1 MGAAWTPLASSL
13 VRRQTQTVRIL
24 RSWAVD
30 ELPDRW
36 GKPANL
42 QQSEAT
48 RFTSGA
54 RAGVS
59 FVDGDSASK
68 EDTVGDARVVG

>member
-13 VRRQTQTVRIL
+13 IGRQTQTVRIF

-42 QQSEAT
+42 LQSEAT
-48 RFTSGA
+48 RFTSAA
-54 RAGVS
+54 RAGASSVE
-59 FVDGDSASK
+59 GDSVSK
-68 EDTVGDARVVG
+68 EGTVGDAKVVG

>member
-1 MGAAWTPLASSL
+1 M
-13 VRRQTQTVRIL
+13 L

-48 RFTSGA
+48 RFTSAA
-54 RAGVS
+54 RTGVS
-59 FVDGDSASK
+59 SVGEDSASK
-68 EDTVGDARVVG
+68 EGTVGDAKVVG